1 MKNQPPSPLRCAV
14 YTRKS
19 TLKGLEQQYNSLEA
33 QEDKCKSFI
42 SLHEAHGWQH
52 VRTFS
57 DAGVSGGTTQRPA
70 LQAMLDAARCR
81 QFDMVVVFKLDRL
94 ARNQRDFLNL
104 LDSLSRHGVEV
115 ASATE
120 PFDSAS
126 YLGRAMRNLL
136 GVFAEMEREMISERT
151 REKAEASR
159 RKGLFLLGKPP
170 FGYRRKDS
178 RLFVEQEEARVV
190 RLIFSR
196 YQQLGSCHEVAS
208 SLTRDGILR
217 PKRDGSLKPWSRKE
231 IQRTLRN
238 ALYAGFVPSGSALY
252 PGQHKAVIEPGVW
265 EDVQRRLDS
274 SGSLMQQRIGKKK
287 HRFPYPLAGLLR
299 CAGCGCPMVG
309 SYACKGDKIYR
320 YYSCPTRRQDG
331 ADACA
336 CPHLNADEAEKFI
349 CAQLSLLRNNPDFV
363 AAVISRMPDASGG
376 HVSDCLF
383 HIDKL
388 LSYASPDE
396 MERIF
401 KSVFASIS
409 FDWQHD
415 KLDFKYQT
423 LS

>member
-1 MKNQPPSPLRCAV
+1 MKNQPPSPVRCAI

-33 QEDKCKSFI
+33 QEDRCKSFI
-42 SLHEAHGWQH
+42 SLHEAQGWQYAC
-52 VRTFS
+52 TFS
-57 DAGVSGGTTQRPA
+57 DAGISGGTTQRPA
-70 LQAMLDAARCR
+70 LQSMLEAARHR
-81 QFDMVVVFKLDRL
+81 KFDLVVVFKLDRL
-94 ARNQRDFLNL
+94 ARNQRDFLNM

-170 FGYRRKDS
+170 FGFRRKDS
-178 RLFVEQEEARVV
+178 RLLIEQEEARVV

-196 YQQLGSCHEVAS
+196 YLKLASCHDVAS
-208 SLTRDGILR
+208 SLTKEGILR

-231 IQRTLRN
+231 VQRTLRN
-238 ALYAGFVPSGSALY
+238 ALYAGFVPSGSELY
-252 PGQHKAVIEPGVW
+252 PGQHEAIIAPRVW
-265 EDVQRRLDS
+265 SDVQRLLDS
-274 SGSLMQQRIGKKK
+274 SGSLMQQRIGRKK
-287 HRFPYPLAGLLR
+287 HHFSYPLAGLLR

-309 SYACKGDKIYR
+309 SYGCKGDKVYR

-331 ADACA
+331 PGACA
-336 CPHLNADEAEKFI
+336 CPHLNAGEVETFI
-349 CAQLSLLRNNPDFV
+349 GSQLAHLRDNPDFV
-363 AAVISRMPDASGG
+363 AAVINRMPDSPGG

-383 HIDKL
+383 HFDKL
-388 LSYASPDE
+388 LSYASPDDL
-396 MERIF
+396 ERIF
-401 KSVFASIS
+401 RCVFTSIS
-409 FDWQHD
+409 FDWQHE
-415 KLDFKYQT
+415 KMDFKYKP

>member
-1 MKNQPPSPLRCAV
+1 MKNQPPSPVRCAI

-33 QEDKCKSFI
+33 QEDRCKSFI
-42 SLHEAHGWQH
+42 SLHEAQGWQYAC
-52 VRTFS
+52 TFS
-57 DAGVSGGTTQRPA
+57 DAGISGGTTQRPA
-70 LQAMLDAARCR
+70 LQSMLEAARHR
-81 QFDMVVVFKLDRL
+81 KFDLVVVFKLDRL

-178 RLFVEQEEARVV
+178 RLLIEQEEARVV

-196 YQQLGSCHEVAS
+196 YQQLLSCHDVAS
-208 SLTRDGILR
+208 SLTKDGVLR
-217 PKRDGSLKPWSRKE
+217 LKRDGSLKPWSRKE
-231 IQRTLRN
+231 VQRTLRN
-238 ALYAGFVPSGSALY
+238 ALYAGFAPSGAELY
-252 PGQHKAVIEPGVW
+252 PGQHEAIIAPRVW
-265 EDVQRRLDS
+265 SDVQRLLDS
-274 SGSLMQQRIGKKK
+274 SGSLMQQRVGRKK
-287 HRFPYPLAGLLR
+287 HHFSYPLAGLLH
-299 CAGCGCPMVG
+299 CARCGCPMVG
-309 SYACKGDKIYR
+309 SYGCKGDKVYR

-331 ADACA
+331 AEACA
-336 CPHLNADEAEKFI
+336 CPHLNAEEAETFI
-349 CAQLSLLRNNPDFV
+349 ASQLTHLRDNPDFV
-363 AAVISRMPDASGG
+363 AAVINRMPDSPGG

-383 HIDKL
+383 HFDKL

-401 KSVFASIS
+401 RCVFASIS
-409 FDWQHD
+409 FDWQQE
-415 KLDFKYQT
+415 KLDFKYKP